1 MSNSSHKAGL
11 TDFLAQQS
19 AQTNKKRFNPNFI
32 PWLKALLLPTLL
44 LILCEFLVRNGDIEA
59 YLLPAPSSL
68 WQSFWDLAQ
77 TDLLQH
83 IYISTWRVLIGFA
96 IGSGFALIFAIWVGL
111 SKEVEA
117 YLEPTFSA
125 LKSIPSLAWIP
136 LLLLWL
142 GIDESS
148 KITLIAIGAFFPTY
162 TNTVAAIHNV
172 DRKLIEVGKV
182 YRLNALQRV
191 VSIVLPAA
199 SSGIL
204 TGLRNSLSLSWMFM
218 IAAELIAATQ
228 GIGYLLSD
236 GRETS
241 RPDIVIIAI
250 ILLALLGKISDSLM
264 KQLENRLLGWR
275 DTVHKQA

>member
-1 MSNSSHKAGL
+1 MAISMLIYSPHHLVYGNL
-11 TDFLAQQS
+11 FL
-19 AQTNKKRFNPNFI
+19 
-32 PWLKALLLPTLL
+32 
-44 LILCEFLVRNGDIEA
+44 
-59 YLLPAPSSL
+59 
-68 WQSFWDLAQ
+68 DLAHS
-77 TDLLQH
+77 DLFAH
-83 IYISTWRVLIGFA
+83 IYISTWRVLFGFI
-96 IGSGFALIFAIWVGL
+96 IGSGLGLIFAIWVGL
-111 SKEVEA
+111 SKEAEA

-125 LKSIPSLAWIP
+125 IKSIPSLAWIP

-142 GIDESS
+142 GIDEGS

-172 DRKLIEVGKV
+172 DKKLIEVGKV
-182 YRLNALQRV
+182 YRLNAFQRII
-191 VSIVLPAA
+191 SIILPAA
-199 SSGIL
+199 SPGIL

-250 ILLALLGKISDSLM
+250 ILLALLGKITDTLM
-264 KQLENRLLGWR
+264 KLIENWLLRWR
-275 DTVHKQA
+275 DTLQK

>member
-1 MSNSSHKAGL
+1 
-11 TDFLAQQS
+11 
-19 AQTNKKRFNPNFI
+19 
-32 PWLKALLLPTLL
+32 
-44 LILCEFLVRNGDIEA
+44 LVRNGYIDA

-68 WQSFWDLAQ
+68 WQSFLDLAHS
-77 TDLLQH
+77 DLFAH
-83 IYISTWRVLIGFA
+83 IYISTWRVLFGFI
-96 IGSGFALIFAIWVGL
+96 IGSGLGLIFAIWVGL
-111 SKEVEA
+111 SKEAEA

-125 LKSIPSLAWIP
+125 IKSIPSLAWIP

-142 GIDESS
+142 GIDEGS

-172 DRKLIEVGKV
+172 DKKLIEVGKV
-182 YRLNALQRV
+182 YRLNAFQRII
-191 VSIVLPAA
+191 SIILPAA
-199 SSGIL
+199 SPGIL

-250 ILLALLGKISDSLM
+250 ILLALLGKITDTLM
-264 KQLENRLLGWR
+264 KLIENWLLRWR
-275 DTVHKQA
+275 DTLQK

>member
-1 MSNSSHKAGL
+1 MSLNNSQIEQRMN
-11 TDFLAQQS
+11 TPQVQQDADEKS
-19 AQTNKKRFNPNFI
+19 VVFKKSMVI
-32 PWLKALLLPTLL
+32 LKALTLPILL
-44 LILCEFLVRNGDIEA
+44 LVLCEILVRNGTIEP

-68 WQSFWDLAQ
+68 FQSFIELAQ
-77 TDLLQH
+77 GDLWQH
-83 IYISTWRVLIGFA
+83 IWTSTWRVFFGFA
-96 IGSGFALIFAIWVGL
+96 IGSGLGLICAIFVGL
-111 SKEVEA
+111 NKQVEEFI
-117 YLEPTFSA
+117 EPTLSA
-125 LKSIPSLAWIP
+125 IKSIPSLAWIP

-162 TNTVAAIHNV
+162 TNTVAGIQGV
-172 DRKLIEVGKV
+172 DHKLLEVGRV
-182 YRLNALQRV
+182 YRLKYFQRIQH
-191 VSIVLPAA
+191 IVLPAA
-199 SSGIL
+199 SPSIL

-250 ILLALLGKISDSLM
+250 ILLAFLGKITDSVM
-264 KQLENRLLGWR
+264 KLIEFYLLRWR
-275 DTVHKQA
+275 DVVKTK

>member
-1 MSNSSHKAGL
+1 MSNSSNKAEL
-11 TDFLAQQS
+11 THLLAQPSLKANQ
-19 AQTNKKRFNPNFI
+19 KFFNRTLI
-32 PWLKALLLPTLL
+32 RWLKALLIPVLFLL
-44 LILCEFLVRNGDIEA
+44 LCEFLVRNGYIDA

-68 WQSFWDLAQ
+68 WQSFWELAQ
-77 TDLLQH
+77 GDLLQH
-83 IYISTWRVLIGFA
+83 IYVSTWRVLLGFA
-96 IGSGFALIFAIWVGL
+96 LGSGLGLIFAIWVGL
-111 SKEVEA
+111 SKEAEA

-148 KITLIAIGAFFPTY
+148 KLTLIAIGAFFPTY

-182 YRLNALQRV
+182 YHLNAFQRII
-191 VSIVLPAA
+191 SIVLPAA

-250 ILLALLGKISDSLM
+250 ILLALLGKITDTLM
-264 KQLENRLLGWR
+264 KLLENWLLRWR
-275 DTVHKQA
+275 DTIQKQV

>member
-1 MSNSSHKAGL
+1 MRNSSNKAEL
-11 TDFLAQQS
+11 TSFITQQNAQS
-19 AQTNKKRFNPNFI
+19 NKKRFHPNLSLWF
-32 PWLKALLLPTLL
+32 KALLLPILL
-44 LILCEFLVRNGDIEA
+44 LILCEFLVRNGYIEA

-68 WQSFWDLAQ
+68 WQSFWELTQ
-77 TDLLQH
+77 GDLLQH
-83 IYISTWRVLIGFA
+83 IYISTWRVLVGFA
-96 IGSGFALIFAIWVGL
+96 LGCGLGLIFAIWVGL
-111 SKEVEA
+111 SKEAEA

-172 DRKLIEVGKV
+172 DRKLVEVGKV
-182 YRLNALQRV
+182 YNLNAVQRV
-191 VSIVLPAA
+191 ISIVLPAA

-250 ILLALLGKISDSLM
+250 ILLALLGKVSDSLM
-264 KQLENRLLGWR
+264 KLLENRLLRWR
-275 DTVHKQA
+275 DTIHKQT